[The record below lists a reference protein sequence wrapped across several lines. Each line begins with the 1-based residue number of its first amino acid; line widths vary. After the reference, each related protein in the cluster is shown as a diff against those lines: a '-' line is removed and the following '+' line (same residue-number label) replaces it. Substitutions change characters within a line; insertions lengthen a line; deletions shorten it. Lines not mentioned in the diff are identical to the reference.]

1 VALRDGHRARLAATL
16 FFAFTAAAR
25 AESPSSSRSIAQV
38 LFDEGR
44 ELLAAGKYAEACRK
58 FAESQRLDPGGGTV
72 LNLAL
77 CHEKEGKIAT
87 AWADFREALGAA
99 RRDQRAEREKLAREH
114 LDALEPRLPKL
125 TLRVTP
131 STAPVE
137 VTLDG
142 TAVNASAWNTP
153 FPIDPG
159 THRIEATASGKKT
172 WSTNASLR
180 ERESIVVVVPRLE
193 NDVGSVAGA
202 SAPSPAPSN
211 GESVTAEGNGRRT
224 LGYVAGGVALVA
236 AGVGTY
242 FGVAALREGEIA
254 DRQGC
259 GRDSCPTQDAFD
271 HNQSAISNAWISNA
285 SFGVGLVAA
294 GFSVYWILSSKSAA
308 KAAASSSALARQP
321 LVFGQLGDKSGGFV
335 GWRSSW

>member
-1 VALRDGHRARLAATL
+1 VARRIGYCAKAVTL
-16 FFAFTAAAR
+16 FFALTPAAR

-38 LFDEGR
+38 LFDEAR
-44 ELLAAGKYAEACRK
+44 ELIAAGKYAEACRK

-125 TLRVTP
+125 TLRGTP
-131 STAPVE
+131 PDTQVE

-153 FPIDPG
+153 FPVDPG
-159 THRIEATASGKKT
+159 THLIEARASGKKT
-172 WSTNASLR
+172 WSTKASIR
-180 ERESIVVVVPRLE
+180 ERESIEVVVPVLE
-193 NDVGSVAGA
+193 SDFGSVKRA
-202 SAPSPAPSN
+202 SAPSPVLSN
-211 GESVTAEGNGRRT
+211 GESVTTEGNGRRT
-224 LGYVAGGVALVA
+224 LGYVAGGVALAA

-242 FGVAALREGEIA
+242 FGVAALREREIA
-254 DRQGC
+254 DREC
-259 GRDSCPTQDAFD
+259 GPDSCRTQDGFD
-271 HNQSAISNAWISNA
+271 HNQTAISNAWISNA
-285 SFGVGLVAA
+285 SFGLGLVAA
-294 GFSVYWILSSKSAA
+294 GLSVYWMLSSKSSAST
-308 KAAASSSALARQP
+308 AASSSALARQP
-321 LVFGQLGDKSGGFV
+321 WVFGQLDEKSGGFV